1 MITYKVL
8 KSLGEKKGSDS
19 GLSENL
25 VCHTFEL
32 FITITMLHRSTV
44 GYTKP
49 VAIKSESYYRSMNFL
64 WSTFTEKMFRNIVE
78 RTVFTDGMKI
88 E

>member
-49 VAIKSESYYRSMNFL
+49 VAIDDLLIDCFVSYLSL
-64 WSTFTEKMFRNIVE
+64 ST
-78 RTVFTDGMKI
+78 
-88 E
+88 